1 MRRPTQLLTET
12 PQERTRPWM

>member
-1 MRRPTQLLTET
+1 MHRPIQLQAEN